1 MRVRKIPWS
10 DIRAVG
16 VELVLLL
23 VYPLRNAHEPFLLA
37 AEIPM
42 LRWGE
47 MPFAIGLFLLL
58 TLPLPVSALWWFEVL
73 GDLEAARI
81 CVGWLLLVTGIAAW
95 TRLDHGVASIAAW
108 TVLFFVISFFGG
120 FFGLVEEG
128 CVGRYC

>member
-1 MRVRKIPWS
+1 MREIPWS

-16 VELVLLL
+16 VALTLLL
-23 VYPLRNAHEPFLLA
+23 FYPLRHAHVPFLLA
-37 AEIPM
+37 AEIPT

-58 TLPLPVSALWWFEVL
+58 TLPIPISALWWLEVL

-81 CVGWLLLVTGIAAW
+81 CVSWLLLVTGIDAW
-95 TRLDHGVASIAAW
+95 TRRDNGLAPMAAW
-108 TVLFFVISFFGG
+108 TVLLCAISFFGG

-128 CVGRYC
+128 CIGRYC